1 MGMEKVVALMHVGG
15 WIWDASKSIGGSWG
29 RGRGGVVGRGSIYG
43 VLGMRQ
49 RVGGFDVNRSKG
61 VHP

>member
-1 MGMEKVVALMHVGG
+1 MEEVVIFAWLSCTWVDGFGMLAKALEEAGG
-15 WIWDASKSIGGSWG
+15 G
-29 RGRGGVVGRGSIYG
+29 IYG
-43 VLGMRQ
+43 ILGMRQ